1 MEELKKYKKKLE
13 LRGSKLVN
21 ENPRTDSVVYIF
33 LKSFKIDYNPNRL
46 KDKQFKKVYTSI
58 KENGYLPKK
67 HNYITVLRDGGIVLD
82 GKKRIK
88 ALRLTGRGPQT
99 KVPVKLVKTV
109 GIEEEIP
116 TLKDVHVGVLLI
128 FMFATLISIL
138 IGSILN
144 LFL

>member
-58 KENGYLPKK
+58 K
-67 HNYITVLRDGGIVLD
+67 
-82 GKKRIK
+82 
-88 ALRLTGRGPQT
+88 
-99 KVPVKLVKTV
+99 VPVKLVKTV
-109 GIEEEIP
+109 GIEEKIP